1 MERQFDRRMESLASI
16 GKFLEETVAEYR
28 LDDATSYLLNLIVEE
43 LFTNIVKYGK
53 PSSVPVPIVII
64 KDAHRMVVRIIDH
77 EASSF
82 DPTKAP
88 EPDTDAPLERRKVGG
103 LGIHIVRQMVDALE
117 YVNNGT
123 SSEIIAIKNLE
134 S

>member
-1 MERQFDRRMESLASI
+1 MESLGPIGAFVEEIVSANNLDESI
-16 GKFLEETVAEYR
+16 
-28 LDDATSYLLNLIVEE
+28 SYVMNLVVEE

-53 PSSVPVPIVII
+53 PSSVPVPIVITR
-64 KDAHRMVVRIIDH
+64 DNQRVVIRIIDH

-88 EPDTDAPLERRKVGG
+88 EPDTDTPLEERKVGG

-117 YVNNGT
+117 YVNDGT